1 MCSLS
6 GKQRDSTQKHTN
18 KCSVL
23 LKMVKNAFL
32 VVKKTKKIEKN
43 RKNFKKSLDNGQK
56 WLYNILITISTRR
69 NGIFN
74 GRRYGMFKGMFE
86 HQLDDKN
93 RLRIPSKFK
102 KELTG
107 ENGEKSYSF
116 FRGMNR
122 CICVMADEDLDDT
135 IASISEEAISESN
148 QASAMFFSS
157 IFSAEEDAQGRVVL
171 PTMLKKMA
179 GIQKD
184 IVTIGRGK
192 RLEIWAAEKYYEYL
206 EGIDYDSELK
216 KLGI

>member
-1 MCSLS
+1 
-6 GKQRDSTQKHTN
+6 
-18 KCSVL
+18 
-23 LKMVKNAFL
+23 
-32 VVKKTKKIEKN
+32 
-43 RKNFKKSLDNGQK
+43 
-56 WLYNILITISTRR
+56 
-69 NGIFN
+69 
-74 GRRYGMFKGMFE
+74 MFKGMVE

-122 CICVMADEDLDDT
+122 CICVMADDELDDA
-135 IASISEEAISESN
+135 IASISEEAISEAN

-157 IFSAEEDAQGRVVL
+157 IYSAEEDAQGRVVL
-171 PTMLKKMA
+171 PAMLKRMA

-184 IVTIGRGK
+184 VVTIGRGK
-192 RLEIWAAEKYYEYL
+192 RLEIWSAEKYYEYV
-206 EGIDYDSELK
+206 EGVDYDSELK

>member
-1 MCSLS
+1 
-6 GKQRDSTQKHTN
+6 
-18 KCSVL
+18 
-23 LKMVKNAFL
+23 
-32 VVKKTKKIEKN
+32 
-43 RKNFKKSLDNGQK
+43 
-56 WLYNILITISTRR
+56 
-69 NGIFN
+69 
-74 GRRYGMFKGMFE
+74 MFE

-107 ENGEKSYSF
+107 ENGERSYSF

-122 CICVMADEDLDDT
+122 CICVMADEDLDDLL
-135 IASISEEAISESN
+135 SSVSEEAISESN
-148 QASAMFFSS
+148 PASAMIFSS

-171 PTMLKKMA
+171 PLALKKMA

-184 IVTIGRGK
+184 VVTIGRGK
-192 RLEIWAAEKYYEYL
+192 RLEIWAADKYNEYL

>member
-1 MCSLS
+1 
-6 GKQRDSTQKHTN
+6 
-18 KCSVL
+18 
-23 LKMVKNAFL
+23 
-32 VVKKTKKIEKN
+32 
-43 RKNFKKSLDNGQK
+43 
-56 WLYNILITISTRR
+56 
-69 NGIFN
+69 
-74 GRRYGMFKGMFE
+74 MFKGMFE

-122 CICVMADEDLDDT
+122 CICVMADYDLDDT
-135 IASISEEAISESN
+135 IASISEEGISEAN
-148 QASAMFFSS
+148 HASAMFFSS

-192 RLEIWAAEKYYEYL
+192 RLEIWAAEKYYQYL

>member
-1 MCSLS
+1 
-6 GKQRDSTQKHTN
+6 
-18 KCSVL
+18 
-23 LKMVKNAFL
+23 
-32 VVKKTKKIEKN
+32 
-43 RKNFKKSLDNGQK
+43 
-56 WLYNILITISTRR
+56 
-69 NGIFN
+69 
-74 GRRYGMFKGMFE
+74 MFKGMVE

-122 CICVMADEDLDDT
+122 CICVMADDELDDT

-171 PTMLKKMA
+171 PAMLKKMA

-184 IVTIGRGK
+184 IVTLGRGK
-192 RLEIWAAEKYYEYL
+192 RLEIWAAERYYAYI
-206 EGIDYDSELK
+206 EGIDYDKELK